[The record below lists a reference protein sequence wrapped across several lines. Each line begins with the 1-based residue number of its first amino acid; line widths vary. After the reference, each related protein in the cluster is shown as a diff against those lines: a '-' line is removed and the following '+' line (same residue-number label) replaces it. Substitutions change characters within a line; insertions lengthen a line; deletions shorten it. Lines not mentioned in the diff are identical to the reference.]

1 MKRFRAARLAQTGR
15 QRRYTAFHTRA
26 PRAHQNGLTRGATIE
41 TQAGLRISV
50 VIPVLNDADF
60 LEPCLAAL
68 ERGRRPADEIVIVDN
83 GSTDESAAVAR
94 AHGARVIW
102 EPIKGIPRAAS
113 AGYDAATGDIIAR
126 LDADSIPGPD
136 WLERIER
143 AFTERE
149 ELSFVTGGSRFYGSN
164 RLIHWI
170 GENLYIGAMYTVLP
184 PFFGHMPVFGS
195 NMAMRADTWR
205 ELSDEVH
212 REEALVHDDLD
223 LTFHIKPEMTVLY
236 DRDLIVGVSA
246 RPFASFAAIGRRIRW
261 VFPTVALHW
270 PAQTVRERRR
280 LRRLAATERKG
291 FTEDQR
297 TQSRLQR

>member
-1 MKRFRAARLAQTGR
+1 M
-15 QRRYTAFHTRA
+15 
-26 PRAHQNGLTRGATIE
+26 
-41 TQAGLRISV
+41 

-68 ERGRRPADEIVIVDN
+68 EHQRRPADEIVVVDN
-83 GSTDESAAVAR
+83 GSTDDSAAVAR

-136 WLERIER
+136 WLERIEH
-143 AFTERE
+143 AFTTRQG
-149 ELSFVTGGSRFYGSN
+149 LNFVTGRSRFYGSN

-223 LTFHIKPEMTVLY
+223 LTFHIKPEMTVFY

-246 RPFASFAAIGRRIRW
+246 RPFASFAAISRRIRW

-270 PAQTVRERRR
+270 PEQTVRERRR
-280 LRRLAATERKG
+280 LRRVAATERQS
-291 FTEDQR
+291 FAEDQR
-297 TQSRLQR
+297 THSRRQH